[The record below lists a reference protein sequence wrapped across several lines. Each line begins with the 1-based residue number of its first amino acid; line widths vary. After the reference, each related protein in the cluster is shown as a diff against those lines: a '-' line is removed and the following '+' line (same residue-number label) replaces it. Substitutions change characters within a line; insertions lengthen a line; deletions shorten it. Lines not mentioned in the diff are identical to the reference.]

1 MSKGK
6 NKHTGENLQEVEHAL
21 TSTEQ
26 FFEKNQKIITYIFG
40 AGVVLAILFLAF
52 HRYYKIPREKKAQ
65 SQMFVAE
72 QYFQK
77 DSFNLALNGDGN
89 YPGFLDILD
98 EYGSTSSGHL
108 ARYYTG
114 ISYLHLGKYEQAI
127 EYLDDFSTDDP
138 LIGPI
143 AKGATGDAYAELGN
157 NDKAVSRYMDA
168 ANMNDNQFTTPIY
181 LMKAGNL
188 YETMGKY
195 DDALNVYKTVKEKYP
210 ESNEGRQI
218 DKYIARVEILAKK

>member
-6 NKHTGENLQEVEHAL
+6 NKHTNENLQEVEHAL
-21 TSTEQ
+21 TATEQ

-40 AGVVLAILFLAF
+40 AGVVVAILFLAF
-52 HRYYKIPREKKAQ
+52 HRYYKIPREKKAR

-143 AKGATGDAYAELGN
+143 ARGATGDAYAELGN
-157 NDKAVSRYMDA
+157 NEKAVSRYMDA
-168 ANMNDNQFTTPIY
+168 ANMNDNQFTSPVY

-195 DDALNVYKTVKEKYP
+195 EDALKVYKTVKEKYP
-210 ESNEGRQI
+210 ESNEARQI
-218 DKYIARVEILAKK
+218 DKYIARASILAKK